1 MLRLWFGVRTSAL
14 NGKEGARGDETHSLL
29 CHAYPFAP
37 ATRVS
42 FPFAFHLRV
51 TSAPVVHSRLPGGVT
66 PLLHLGIG
74 VSELGVVGRLTSER
88 DGHVGAA

>member
-1 MLRLWFGVRTSAL
+1 L
-14 NGKEGARGDETHSLL
+14 NGEEGARGDETHPLL
-29 CHAYPFAP
+29 CRAYPFAP
-37 ATRVS
+37 ATRIRVP

-51 TSAPVVHSRLPGGVT
+51 TSAPVVHSRLPAGVA